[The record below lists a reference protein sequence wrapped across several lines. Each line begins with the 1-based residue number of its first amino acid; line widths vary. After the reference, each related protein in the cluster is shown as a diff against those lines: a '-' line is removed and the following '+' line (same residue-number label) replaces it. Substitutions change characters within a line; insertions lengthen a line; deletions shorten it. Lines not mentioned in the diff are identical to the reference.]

1 MAWQAHCQ
9 GGSREDAG
17 ESKALA
23 LDIHSLL
30 SQVKCEILETKDGHS
45 DFALTWSHSIPFEY

>member
-45 DFALTWSHSIPFEY
+45 DFALTWSHSNSV